1 MRVEVLS
8 ETSHGLI
15 LADRFAA
22 VHVEGRGL
30 ARLQLCHSVTQFL
43 TRRCHLVRHVR
54 HLRNDM
60 VVENVTQVGDV
71 LQIDG
76 LDNSTQSSK
85 LKSSAQSDKIAA
97 FNTEW
102 QTTHLSKTERVQT
115 FKTEWQTACFH
126 EEQQITAVQHRTAN
140 NTLQQRETNYRIQ
153 QQSHTLQ
160 NESW

>member
-1 MRVEVLS
+1 
-8 ETSHGLI
+8 
-15 LADRFAA
+15 
-22 VHVEGRGL
+22 
-30 ARLQLCHSVTQFL
+30 
-43 TRRCHLVRHVR
+43 
-54 HLRNDM
+54 M
-60 VVENVTQVGDV
+60 VVENVTQVGGV